1 MKKTVLAALLAI
13 VMSGA
18 TAGDLLA
25 QWKPAG
31 DKIRSIFAG
40 QVNPANPHPEYPRPQ
55 LVRQGNWQ
63 NLNGL
68 WDYAILPTSEE
79 YKESQGKILVPFPA
93 ESSLS
98 GVGKPVHKE
107 NNLFYK
113 RTFNAPFHRNGKRV
127 LLHFGAVDW
136 QATVYI
142 NGKEVGSH
150 KGGYT
155 PFSFDVTD
163 ALTKSGP
170 QELLVKV
177 WDPTDESTNPHGK
190 QVKNPRSI
198 WYTAVTGIW
207 QTVWLE
213 TVPETYIESLK
224 LAPSFKD
231 GTIAVETKINGARD
245 DDKVVVTAISGK
257 YIIASATQKVGETA
271 SLKINNPLPW
281 TPDNPYLYDLQVRV
295 LRKNQPVDSVK
306 SYFALRDISIGKDDK
321 GITRILLNG
330 KFVFQHGPLD
340 QGWWPDGLYTAPTDA
355 ALRYDIEMTKKMG
368 FNMLRKHVKVEPDRF
383 YYWCDKLGI
392 LVWQD
397 MPSSNGYV
405 GGKLPDSD
413 MEREQKSADQF
424 YAELTELI
432 QRFYN
437 HPSIVMWV
445 PFNEGWGQ
453 FKTVEVT
460 AYCQKTDP
468 TRLINNASG
477 WTDYKVGHVNDV
489 HSYPGPNMP
498 KVEENRAVVLGEYG
512 GLGLPLEGHTWVAKG
527 NWGYV
532 SYKDKNEL
540 FAAYDALNRKLH
552 TLVAKGLSA
561 AVYTQTT
568 DVEIECNGL
577 MTYDRAVLKAD
588 LNKIAASNNALHFA
602 APEVKEVVPTSEKT
616 EQEWKYTTE
625 QPADGWEKA
634 DFDDSAWQTGKA
646 GFGTEKTPGAVVR
659 TEWKTSDIWIR
670 RSFELSE
677 KDVAQRNRFSLSLHH
692 DENAEIYINGVLAAN
707 LKGYVGQYNLEAI
720 SPAALAALKS
730 GKNVIAVKCHQT
742 GGGQYIDAG
751 LILKLPATNPKK
763 IW

>member
-1 MKKTVLAALLAI
+1 MKKTVLAVLLAI

-18 TAGDLLA
+18 IVSDLFA

-31 DKIRSIFAG
+31 NKIRSIFAG
-40 QVNPANPHPEYPRPQ
+40 RVNPANPHAEYPRPQ

-68 WDYAILPTSEE
+68 WDYAILPTNEE
-79 YKESQGKILVPFPA
+79 YKESQGKILVPFPI

-98 GVGKPVHKE
+98 GVGKPVQKE
-107 NNLFYK
+107 NSLFYK
-113 RTFNAPFHRNGKRV
+113 RTFTASKPVGRRV

-136 QATVYI
+136 QATIYV
-142 NGKEVGSH
+142 NGKEAGSH

-155 PFSFDVTD
+155 PFSFDITD
-163 ALTKSGP
+163 LLNESGS

-213 TVPETYIESLK
+213 TVSETYIESLK
-224 LAPSFKD
+224 LTPNAKD
-231 GTIAVETKINGARD
+231 GTITVETKINGAKD
-245 DDKVVVTAISGK
+245 GDQIHVSAIAGQ
-257 YIIASATQKVGETA
+257 SAVAVSTQKVGETVT
-271 SLKINNPLPW
+271 LKINHPKFW
-281 TPDNPYLYDLQVRV
+281 TPDAPYLYDLNILV
-295 LRKNQPVDSVK
+295 LRKNKAVDSVG
-306 SYFALRDISIGKDDK
+306 SYFALRDISIGKDDN
-321 GITRILLNG
+321 GVTRILLNG
-330 KFVFQHGPLD
+330 KFLFQHGPLD

-355 ALRYDIEMTKKMG
+355 ALRYDVEMTKKMG

-383 YYWCDKLGI
+383 YYWCDKLGV

-413 MEREQKSADQF
+413 MEREQESSNQF
-424 YAELTELI
+424 YAELTEMI
-432 QRFYN
+432 NGFYN
-437 HPSIVMWV
+437 HPSIIMWV

-460 AYCQKTDP
+460 DYCQKTDP

-477 WTDYKVGHVNDV
+477 WTDYKVGHVNDI

-512 GLGLPLEGHTWVAKG
+512 GLGLPLEGHTWVDKG

-540 FAAYDALNRKLH
+540 FTAYDALNKKLH
-552 TLVAKGLSA
+552 SLVSQGLSA

-577 MTYDRAVLKAD
+577 MTYDRAVLKVD
-588 LNKIAASNNALHFA
+588 QNKIAASNNALHFA
-602 APEVKEVVPTSEKT
+602 SPEVKEIVPTAEKA

-634 DFDDSAWQTGKA
+634 TFDDSAWQTGKA
-646 GFGTEKTPGAVVR
+646 GFGTEKTPGAIVR

-670 RSFELSE
+670 RSFEISAKYL
-677 KDVAQRNRFSLSLHH
+677 ARRNRLSLSLHH
-692 DENAEIYINGVLAAN
+692 DEDAEVYINGVLAAS
-707 LKGYVGQYNLEAI
+707 LKGYVGQYNLEKI
-720 SPAALAALKS
+720 SPAATAALKP
-730 GKNVIAVKCHQT
+730 GKNVIAIKCRQT

-751 LILKLPATNPKK
+751 LVLETPSTNPKK
-763 IW
+763 LW